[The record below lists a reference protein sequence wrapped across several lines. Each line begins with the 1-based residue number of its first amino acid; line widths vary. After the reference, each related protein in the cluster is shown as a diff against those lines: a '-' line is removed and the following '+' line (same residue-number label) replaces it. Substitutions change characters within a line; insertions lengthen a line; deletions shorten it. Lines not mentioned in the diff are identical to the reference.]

1 MPRNK
6 ILMNEKHII
15 RMCLTL
21 CGETLKS
28 VAEKVGIKPNALANQ
43 LGRPDCT
50 MTLTSVFALLD
61 AMGFEIVIRDK
72 DKKYGGVEYALT
84 ERPESDM
91 EWEKQM
97 VAEQAAASIQ
107 RIDIQNASIEKLKS
121 DNAAAMLDSMKK

>member
-1 MPRNK
+1 MHRNK

-43 LGRPDCT
+43 LGRHDST
-50 MTLTSVFALLD
+50 MTLTSIFALLD

-84 ERPESDM
+84 ERPEYNM

-97 VAEQAAASIQ
+97 VAEQAAASIH
-107 RIDIQNASIEKLKS
+107 RIDIQNASIEKLKAENVQS
-121 DNAAAMLDSMKK
+121 IQNR